1 MHELG
6 DRTTRG
12 APRARARAERGRA
25 HLRAGVRRTRRGRR
39 RRASTRRRG
48 RWRER
53 RRRFRRGPR
62 GRPGPQLSQRPS
74 RRRWSPSRSAMAVW
88 HGGDWR
94 GSWPRGVGRAGD
106 GRRGLVGGFRRNQVA
121 AHQKAPAGFA
131 KPSAVKV
138 TAGQTK
144 TQAAYR
150 SNWPVTS
157 FQGSLHKFENRIS
170 NQKTERFCDPFHPGR
185 VDSEEI

>member
-25 HLRAGVRRTRRGRR
+25 HLRAGVRRTRRGRW

-74 RRRWSPSRSAMAVW
+74 RRRRSPSRSATAARR
-88 HGGDWR
+88 GGDWR
-94 GSWPRGVGRAGD
+94 GSWPRGVGRAGN
-106 GRRGLVGGFRRNQVA
+106 GELVLDR
-121 AHQKAPAGFA
+121 
-131 KPSAVKV
+131 AVSIQPNTV
-138 TAGQTK
+138 HC
-144 TQAAYR
+144 
-150 SNWPVTS
+150 SI
-157 FQGSLHKFENRIS
+157 FLENIIYCTIL
-170 NQKTERFCDPFHPGR
+170 NL
-185 VDSEEI
+185 